1 MKLIC
6 VTNRKLCREKFLD
19 RIGKLAQA
27 GPYAIMLRE
36 KDLDSVAYEKLARE
50 VKVICER
57 YGVPLILQDSLAAAK
72 MKHSNIHLSMPLLR
86 EYQNS
91 DKSLIIGASVHSA
104 AEAEEAQDLGAAY
117 LIAGHIYPTDCKK
130 GVPPRGLTFL
140 RQICA
145 AVKIPVFAIG
155 GINSDR
161 AREVLNSGA
170 SGCCIMSEAMICNNP
185 NSMIQEFS

>member
-19 RIGKLAQA
+19 RIDKLTQA